1 MSQPTDAVLD
11 KLRIIAADLQEVAAE
26 RGYRVDVALD
36 VDPAF
41 GSGQA
46 RAWLLRDLVMDAIDE
61 AASRVGV
68 EFQTINGGGRE
79 LQTVVDGVIRR
90 FRCKSASRNS
100 DDLIEVLA
108 NSDSPLMIDEDDG
121 SLYSVE
127 PWVFGY
133 ISSKSAVLEEVF
145 VAPILGF
152 IEGTP
157 GHFEL
162 GQAIQ
167 LLGPELPPS
176 GLGFKPTDEGLEGFE
191 DDDTASGD
199 ADIA

>member
-1 MSQPTDAVLD
+1 MSQPSDAVLD
-11 KLRIIAADLQEVAAE
+11 KLRMIAADLQEVVAE

-46 RAWLLRDLVMDAIDE
+46 RAWLLRDLVMEAIDE

-79 LQTVVDGVIRR
+79 LQTVADGVIRR

-100 DDLIEVLA
+100 DDQIEVLA
-108 NSDSPLMIDEDDG
+108 NSDAPLMVGEDDG
-121 SLYSVE
+121 SLYAVE

-133 ISSKSAVLEEVF
+133 ISSTAAVLDEVF
-145 VAPILGF
+145 VAPIIDF
-152 IEGTP
+152 VEGTP
-157 GHFEL
+157 GHFAL

-167 LLGPELPPS
+167 LLGPELPPRSS
-176 GLGFKPTDEGLEGFE
+176 GFRPTDEGLEGFE
-191 DDDTASGD
+191 DDDEASGD
-199 ADIA
+199 AGIA